1 MPEYDSP
8 LTEEVLKDV
17 AQTFFGARK
26 RLDDMIDILEEFAR
40 ILRKKA
46 AVVERRAGLLHYL
59 LVTEALSARFY
70 EAIGAG
76 DTGDLSGCRPPDPL
90 PPRQIPF
97 AVTGRGRFVKMAIDQ
112 YGRLQ
117 QACREYQCSSAN
129 PLADVRH
136 EEEACVDAR
145 LVKAMWELVNRKI
158 REVNEES
165 SPSTVLQYAK
175 GLDARGEKQS
185 RVAGATAGEY
195 EGMDQKYVYRP
206 IPLDQMGLRQFPDL
220 PKPDSCRPKIKRF
233 CKSVY
238 PQIREEVGR
247 RLRRLKT
254 AGEPAG

>member
-8 LTEEVLKDV
+8 LTEEVLRDV
-17 AQTFFGARK
+17 AQTFFGTRK
-26 RLDDMIDILEEFAR
+26 RLDDMIDILEAFAR

-46 AVVERRAGLLHYL
+46 ALVQRQAGLLHYL
-59 LVTEALSARFY
+59 LVTDTLAARFY
-70 EAIGAG
+70 EAVGAG
-76 DTGDLSGCRPPDPL
+76 DPGDLSGCRPPDPL

-97 AVTGRGRFVKMAIDQ
+97 AFSDRGRFVKMVVDQ
-112 YGRLQ
+112 YLFLHR
-117 QACREYQCSSAN
+117 ACREYQCSSAN
-129 PLADVRH
+129 PLVDVRR

-145 LVKAMWELVNRKI
+145 LVKAVWELVNQKI

-165 SPSTVLQYAK
+165 SPSAVLQYAK

-185 RVAGATAGEY
+185 RVAGATVGEY
-195 EGMDQKYVYRP
+195 AGMDQKFVYRP
-206 IPLDQMGLRQFPDL
+206 IALDQMGLKQFPDL
-220 PKPDSCRPKIKRF
+220 PKLEACRPKIKRF

-238 PQIREEVGR
+238 PQIRREVGR